1 MPSSTARGEWPE
13 DGAAVWSQNQPTA
26 TKEPSSASDIER
38 DTPWLMMDW
47 ALKNVGQR

>member
-1 MPSSTARGEWPE
+1 MNNVKFFRSALFCQVPPQEESDPE

-38 DTPWLMMDW
+38 DTP
-47 ALKNVGQR
+47 